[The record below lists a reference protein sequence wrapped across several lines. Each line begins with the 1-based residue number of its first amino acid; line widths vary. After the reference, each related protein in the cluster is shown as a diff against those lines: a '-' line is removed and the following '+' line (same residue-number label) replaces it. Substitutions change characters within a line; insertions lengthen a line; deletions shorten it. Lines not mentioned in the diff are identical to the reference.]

1 MAIDLSRLKPK
12 NLLDVAKIAGGYVS
26 GNPALAASGATGLY
40 GTVTGTRNALNQNV
54 PNPTLNMKE
63 RLLGDDVG
71 RLLKQREALAQQ
83 MIQGVPDAQ
92 QQQIFSTAQDAA
104 AMQNQ
109 QMGRNIAMQ
118 GMGGPGYQNMLG
130 AINEQRRR
138 ANAAD
143 QIAALQPQYMQQG
156 IRELGGIQDIYQDV
170 QTAQYNQAFADFQQ
184 GRQNTQSNLADLLEA
199 GPSLLK
205 AGMNLYNTYQGG
217 QA

>member
-1 MAIDLSRLKPK
+1 M
-12 NLLDVAKIAGGYVS
+12 
-26 GNPALAASGATGLY
+26 AASGATGLY

-71 RLLKQREALAQQ
+71 RLLKQREELAQQ

-156 IRELGGIQDIYQDV
+156 IR
-170 QTAQYNQAFADFQQ
+170 N
-184 GRQNTQSNLADLLEA
+184 
-199 GPSLLK
+199 
-205 AGMNLYNTYQGG
+205 
-217 QA
+217 